1 MLSTICAI
9 FTGYTNKLVSR
20 ATYCAEMEIRFA
32 QSARKHRIG
41 KAHAMYVMENN
52 PFQTLVNDDKVQ
64 QIWIALDDRG
74 LELEIVAVVLSNCLL
89 VTHVMPTALRRRR
102 KKWLDE

>member
-1 MLSTICAI
+1 
-9 FTGYTNKLVSR
+9 
-20 ATYCAEMEIRFA
+20 MEIRFA

-64 QIWIALDDRG
+64 RLCEEGERNG
-74 LELEIVAVVLSNCLL
+74 
-89 VTHVMPTALRRRR
+89 
-102 KKWLDE
+102 